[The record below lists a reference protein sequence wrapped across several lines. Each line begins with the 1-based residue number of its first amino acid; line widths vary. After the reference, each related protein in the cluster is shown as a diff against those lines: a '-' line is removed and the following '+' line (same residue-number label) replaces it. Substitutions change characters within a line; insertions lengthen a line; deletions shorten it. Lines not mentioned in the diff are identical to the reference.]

1 MQGSGATAGARRGRA
16 RPAGTCRPAAA
27 LHDKARPAG
36 QRTGMLRMWGDT
48 GWTRGFERP
57 PDSGRAAH
65 GAAGRAAAAP
75 GAPARGRGGRG
86 ATRAAAAPAR
96 RRGPPPAWR
105 PPAPRGAP
113 RPPAAARAASGARV
127 VNPQGPTACRPQAP
141 GAADAPALA
150 GARSATSAAQDLVE
164 QQQRQA
170 RQAAAGPPPH
180 LPVTPFGQRCTGSCV
195 HGQPCTCPRCAC
207 TRGPR
212 LLQPAL
218 ARQRAGVAVPRAA
231 NGRTAREALRAAA
244 RAVRR
249 RQRVCQRLRGRRPA
263 GVREPGWQR
272 RLLRQLPPQALP
284 PDAPPLAQVLK
295 PLPGSARLWQRTV
308 PSELHPGTHAEL
320 ALGARQVNGR
330 EAGRLG
336 CQV

>member
-1 MQGSGATAGARRGRA
+1 MPTAQGRPHAGERGHCRGEEGARTPSGHLQTCSSPA
-16 RPAGTCRPAAA
+16 R
-27 LHDKARPAG
+27 
-36 QRTGMLRMWGDT
+36 Q
-48 GWTRGFERP
+48 
-57 PDSGRAAH
+57 
-65 GAAGRAAAAP
+65 GAAGRPAHRDAAHV
-75 GAPARGRGGRG
+75 GRHGLDSGVRAPARQRAGCTWGRGPRGGRAG
-86 ATRAAAAPAR
+86 RACSWPRRPRRHAR
-96 RRGPPPAWR
+96 RCRASQAKRPASSL
-105 PPAPRGAP
+105 ATAS
-113 RPPAAARAASGARV
+113 AAR
-127 VNPQGPTACRPQAP
+127 
-141 GAADAPALA
+141 
-150 GARSATSAAQDLVE
+150 RSATSCRGARRVGRQCGKPSGANGMQAAGAGRGRCACAGWRALYDERRAGCRQQ

-272 RLLRQLPPQALP
+272 RLLRQLPSQALP
-284 PDAPPLAQVLK
+284 PDAPALAQVQK

-308 PSELHPGTHAEL
+308 PSELHPGAHAEV
-320 ALGARQVNGR
+320 ALGT
-330 EAGRLG
+330 
-336 CQV
+336 